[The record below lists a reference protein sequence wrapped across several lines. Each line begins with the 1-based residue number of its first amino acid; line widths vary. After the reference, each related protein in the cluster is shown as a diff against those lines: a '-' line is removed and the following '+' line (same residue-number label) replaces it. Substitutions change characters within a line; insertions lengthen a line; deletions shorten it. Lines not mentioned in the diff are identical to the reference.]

1 MRILIVNR
9 NYGSS
14 YVPTGRM
21 AKDLVRQI
29 HNDGHEVTVLTAKS
43 FYTKKAEGHQT
54 SKEARI
60 INVLTFGERLR
71 FVSWMLFLVQ
81 ACLIAPFLK
90 WDRCVILT
98 DPPFLVL
105 TTIFINLFIE
115 RRVYWW
121 TMDLYPESLVAEEII
136 RPKGLFARFFMAI
149 NNACIKKLAGVI
161 VLGYC
166 QRKRLTAYLNWP
178 KDDEKFCLVQPPW
191 DYRSINFVEKSEN
204 RFIANEGLT
213 GKKILLYA
221 GNLGRAHSYKELL
234 ETARLMVESD
244 DDWQFVF
251 VCRGAMRAG
260 LEEDAAD
267 LSNVTVL
274 DYQPVELTADLLWS
288 ADIHV
293 ITMKQGWEGVVVP
306 SKLYSVLQTQAPVLF
321 IGPDDADTATEI
333 RRLNVGDTLE
343 GSTSP
348 EQIMD
353 SIQRLS
359 KARPQGRQNYPNRE
373 VKNVSRFIIGNP

>member
-9 NYGSS
+9 HYGSS
-14 YVPTGRM
+14 HVPTGRM
-21 AKDLVRQI
+21 ASDLVQQI

-43 FYTKKAEGHQT
+43 FYTKTAKGLQT
-54 SKEARI
+54 NKEAHI
-60 INVLTFGERLR
+60 INVLTFGERFR
-71 FVSWMLFLVQ
+71 FISWMLFLVQ

-98 DPPFLVL
+98 DPPFLIV
-105 TTIFINLFIE
+105 TILFMNLFIE
-115 RRVYWW
+115 RHIYWW

-136 RPKGLFARFFMAI
+136 RSQGLVARFFTDI
-149 NNACIKKLAGVI
+149 NNACIKRLSGVI
-161 VLGYC
+161 VLGSR
-166 QRKRLTAYLNWP
+166 QRKRLMAYLNWP
-178 KDDEKFCLVQPPW
+178 EDDEKFCLVQPPW
-191 DYRSINFVEKSEN
+191 DYRSIDFVEKSEN
-204 RFIANEGLT
+204 RFIANEGLI

-221 GNLGRAHSYKELL
+221 GNLGRAHTYKELV
-234 ETARLMVESD
+234 ETAKIMAESN

-260 LEEDAAD
+260 LEEDAAG

-306 SKLYSVLQTQAPVLF
+306 SKLYGVLKTQVPVLF
-321 IGPDDADTATEI
+321 IGPEDADTAIEI
-333 RRLNVGDTLE
+333 RRLNAGDTLD
-343 GSTSP
+343 GNTSP

-359 KARPQGRQNYPNRE
+359 EAPFQGIQNYSNHE
-373 VKNVSRFIIGNP
+373 TKNISRFIIGTS

>member
-1 MRILIVNR
+1 M
-9 NYGSS
+9 
-14 YVPTGRM
+14 
-21 AKDLVRQI
+21 
-29 HNDGHEVTVLTAKS
+29 
-43 FYTKKAEGHQT
+43 
-54 SKEARI
+54 
-60 INVLTFGERLR
+60 
-71 FVSWMLFLVQ
+71 
-81 ACLIAPFLK
+81 
-90 WDRCVILT
+90 
-98 DPPFLVL
+98 
-105 TTIFINLFIE
+105 
-115 RRVYWW
+115 
-121 TMDLYPESLVAEEII
+121 
-136 RPKGLFARFFMAI
+136 
-149 NNACIKKLAGVI
+149 
-161 VLGYC
+161 
-166 QRKRLTAYLNWP
+166 TAYLNWP

-359 KARPQGRQNYPNRE
+359 KAHSQGKQNYPNRE
-373 VKNVSRFIIGNP
+373 VKNISRFIIGTP